1 VNDSY
6 GNGAGDL
13 LLVKIAERIRKEIDE
28 DHLLARMGGDEFMVV
43 MRDTSPDKVRPIV
56 ARLIAAISG
65 RRFEIEDSMLVS
77 VGASIGFACLP
88 EDAASTMELRLRADQ
103 ALYAAK
109 DAGKGVGLRY
119 DTSLNQQSS
128 LSRPEMIG
136 VR

>member
-1 VNDSY
+1 
-6 GNGAGDL
+6 
-13 LLVKIAERIRKEIDE
+13 
-28 DHLLARMGGDEFMVV
+28 MVV